1 MNGYAQGFNI
11 SDEEIAVFV
20 RVARKAADTMN
31 ISISEL
37 FGKLESYARAM
48 EEIGAFF
55 DSIFN
60 AIRETT
66 DDLADIMQEISVL
79 ELPPPPLSKMER
91 LWRAQRRRAERERM
105 RVFLKYLEF
114 LFVIRRY
121 KPP

>member
-79 ELPPPPLSKMER
+79 ELPPSAVKDGKAMESAAPP
-91 LWRAQRRRAERERM
+91 RRAGTNAGISE
-105 RVFLKYLEF
+105 
-114 LFVIRRY
+114 I
-121 KPP
+121 P

>member
-11 SDEEIAVFV
+11 SGEEIAVFV
-20 RVARKAADTMN
+20 SVARKAADMMS

-48 EEIGAFF
+48 EAIGAFF
-55 DSIFN
+55 DSILN
-60 AIRETT
+60 AIRETV
-66 DDLADIMQEISVL
+66 DNLADIMEEIAALEIS
-79 ELPPPPLSKMER
+79 PPPSKLER
-91 LWRAQRRRAERERM
+91 LWRTQRRRAERERM
-105 RVFLKYLEF
+105 RAFLKYLEF

>member
-20 RVARKAADTMN
+20 RVARKAADIMN

-48 EEIGAFF
+48 EAIGAFF

-60 AIRETT
+60 AIRET
-66 DDLADIMQEISVL
+66 ADIMEEIAALEIS
-79 ELPPPPLSKMER
+79 PPPSKLER
-91 LWRAQRRRAERERM
+91 LWRTQRRRAERERM

>member
-11 SDEEIAVFV
+11 SGEEIAVFV
-20 RVARKAADTMN
+20 SVARKAADIMN

-48 EEIGAFF
+48 EAIGAFF
-55 DSIFN
+55 DSTLN
-60 AIRETT
+60 AIRETA
-66 DDLADIMQEISVL
+66 DNLADIMEEIAALEIS
-79 ELPPPPLSKMER
+79 PPSKLER
-91 LWRAQRRRAERERM
+91 LWRTQRRRAERERM

>member
-20 RVARKAADTMN
+20 RVARKAADIMN

-37 FGKLESYARAM
+37 FGKLESYVRAM
-48 EEIGAFF
+48 EAIGEFF
-55 DSIFN
+55 DSILN
-60 AIRETT
+60 AIQETV
-66 DDLADIMQEISVL
+66 DDLADIMEKLEVL
-79 ELPPPPLSKMER
+79 ELPPPLSKLER
-91 LWRAQRRRAERERM
+91 LWMAQLRRAERERM

>member
-11 SDEEIAVFV
+11 SSEEIAVFV
-20 RVARKAADTMN
+20 SVARKAADMMS

-48 EEIGAFF
+48 EAIGAFF
-55 DSIFN
+55 DSILN
-60 AIRETT
+60 AIRETV
-66 DDLADIMQEISVL
+66 DNLADIMEEIAALEIS
-79 ELPPPPLSKMER
+79 PPPSKQER
-91 LWRAQRRRAERERM
+91 LWRTQRRRAERERM

-114 LFVIRRY
+114 LFVIKKY

>member
-11 SDEEIAVFV
+11 SGEEIAVFV
-20 RVARKAADTMN
+20 SVARKAADIMN

-48 EEIGAFF
+48 EAIGAFF

-60 AIRETT
+60 AIRET
-66 DDLADIMQEISVL
+66 ADIMEEIAALEIS
-79 ELPPPPLSKMER
+79 PPPSKLER
-91 LWRAQRRRAERERM
+91 LWRTQRRRAERERM

>member
-11 SDEEIAVFV
+11 SNEEIAVFV
-20 RVARKAADTMN
+20 SVARKAADTMN

-37 FGKLESYARAM
+37 FGKLARYARAM
-48 EEIGAFF
+48 EAIGDVF
-55 DSIFN
+55 DSILN
-60 AIRETT
+60 AIRETV
-66 DDLADIMQEISVL
+66 DALADIMEELEVL
-79 ELPPPPLSKMER
+79 ELSPPLSKLER

-114 LFVIRRY
+114 LFVIRKY

>member
-11 SDEEIAVFV
+11 SSEEIAVFV
-20 RVARKAADTMN
+20 SVARKAADMMN

-37 FGKLESYARAM
+37 FGKLERYARAM
-48 EEIGAFF
+48 EAIGAFF
-55 DSIFN
+55 DSILN
-60 AIRETT
+60 AIRETV
-66 DDLADIMQEISVL
+66 DDLADIMQEIAVW
-79 ELPPPPLSKMER
+79 ELLPPLSKLER

-114 LFVIRRY
+114 LFVIRKY

>member
-11 SDEEIAVFV
+11 SSEEIAVFV
-20 RVARKAADTMN
+20 SVARKAADMMN

-37 FGKLESYARAM
+37 FGKLERYARAM
-48 EEIGAFF
+48 EAIGAIF
-55 DSIFN
+55 DSVLNI
-60 AIRETT
+60 IRDTA
-66 DDLADIMQEISVL
+66 DSLADIMEEIAVL
-79 ELPPPPLSKMER
+79 ELPPPLSKLER

-114 LFVIRRY
+114 LFVIKKY

>member
-48 EEIGAFF
+48 EAIGAFF
-55 DSIFN
+55 DSTLN
-60 AIRETT
+60 AIRETA
-66 DDLADIMQEISVL
+66 DNLADIMEEIAALEIS
-79 ELPPPPLSKMER
+79 PPPSKLER
-91 LWRAQRRRAERERM
+91 LWRTQRRRAERERM

-114 LFVIRRY
+114 LFVTRRY

>member
-1 MNGYAQGFNI
+1 MNEYAQGFNI
-11 SDEEIAVFV
+11 SSEEIAVFV
-20 RVARKAADTMN
+20 SVARKAADMMN

-48 EEIGAFF
+48 E
-55 DSIFN
+55 
-60 AIRETT
+60 
-66 DDLADIMQEISVL
+66 DIMEAIAALEIS
-79 ELPPPPLSKMER
+79 PPPSKLER

-114 LFVIRRY
+114 LFVIRKY

>member
-11 SDEEIAVFV
+11 SGEEIAVFGSA
-20 RVARKAADTMN
+20 ARKAADIMN

-48 EEIGAFF
+48 EAIGAFF
-55 DSIFN
+55 DSILN
-60 AIRETT
+60 AIRETA
-66 DDLADIMQEISVL
+66 DNSADIIEEIAALEIS
-79 ELPPPPLSKMER
+79 PPPSKLER
-91 LWRAQRRRAERERM
+91 LWRTQRRRAERERM

>member
-11 SDEEIAVFV
+11 SGEEIAVFV
-20 RVARKAADTMN
+20 SVARKAADMMS

-48 EEIGAFF
+48 EAIGAVF
-55 DSIFN
+55 DSILN
-60 AIRETT
+60 MTRETV
-66 DDLADIMQEISVL
+66 DNLADIMEEIAALEIS
-79 ELPPPPLSKMER
+79 PPPSKLER
-91 LWRAQRRRAERERM
+91 LWRTQRRRAERERM

>member
-1 MNGYAQGFNI
+1 MNGYEQGFNI
-11 SDEEIAVFV
+11 SGEEIAVFV
-20 RVARKAADTMN
+20 SVARKAADIMN

-48 EEIGAFF
+48 EAIGAFF
-55 DSIFN
+55 DSILN
-60 AIRETT
+60 AIRETA
-66 DDLADIMQEISVL
+66 DNSADIMEEIAALEIS
-79 ELPPPPLSKMER
+79 PPPSKLER
-91 LWRAQRRRAERERM
+91 LWRTQRRRAERERM

>member
-11 SDEEIAVFV
+11 SSEEIAVFV
-20 RVARKAADTMN
+20 SVARKAAGMMN

-37 FGKLESYARAM
+37 FGELERYARAM
-48 EEIGAFF
+48 EAIGAIF
-55 DSIFN
+55 DSVLNI
-60 AIRETT
+60 IRDTP
-66 DDLADIMQEISVL
+66 DSLADIMEEIAVL
-79 ELPPPPLSKMER
+79 EFPPPLSKLER

-114 LFVIRRY
+114 LFVIRKY

>member
-1 MNGYAQGFNI
+1 MNEYAQGFNI
-11 SDEEIAVFV
+11 SSEEIAVFV
-20 RVARKAADTMN
+20 SVARKAADMMN

-48 EEIGAFF
+48 EAIGAFF
-55 DSIFN
+55 DSILN
-60 AIRETT
+60 AIRETA
-66 DDLADIMQEISVL
+66 DNLADIMEEIAALEIS
-79 ELPPPPLSKMER
+79 PPPSKLER
-91 LWRAQRRRAERERM
+91 LWRTQRRRAERERM